1 MNKYLVKI
9 AEKQE
14 PVGPGRAMVNMTARS
29 VGEGVV
35 GGVGGALL
43 GAGLGMGS
51 VALQARH
58 RGIPM
63 NRIGNVL
70 KNTAEAAGT
79 MGGSIG
85 AYAGGVH
92 GGYASIRNSLDS
104 QKGQ

>member
-9 AEKQE
+9 AETQE

-29 VGEGVV
+29 MGEG
-35 GGVGGALL
+35 A
-43 GAGLGMGS
+43 
-51 VALQARH
+51 
-58 RGIPM
+58 
-63 NRIGNVL
+63 
-70 KNTAEAAGT
+70 
-79 MGGSIG
+79 MGGSVG